1 LEFLKVK
8 VGTMSADG
16 PPGSFDEL
24 NKLFAASKASPARKR
39 RANSR
44 VKKNAVALAAAEK
57 AGAALWSPSKE
68 LLEDVQLDEEAA
80 RDVVGP
86 RRQPDF
92 TADEDEQADADAA
105 AAAGGVYDDDCGGGG
120 GAAEEQWPHAA
131 APPLLAVSF
140 ASPPGAGAGAGGTRV
155 PVISADAQRA
165 VGAAA
170 ARSARDVGDAAASAA
185 ALRATLREEEQLD
198 AAASAGSLKELK
210 RMIKGGAAS
219 RQESPSH
226 KRARTSYREHP
237 DAAEA
242 GQLDAKNPRCR

>member
-1 LEFLKVK
+1 LFLKS
-8 VGTMSADG
+8 GTMADG
-16 PPGSFDEL
+16 PPAGSFDEL

-80 RDVVGP
+80 RDIVGP

-92 TADEDEQADADAA
+92 TADEEEQADAA
-105 AAAGGVYDDDCGGGG
+105 AAAGGVYDDDDCGGG
-120 GAAEEQWPHAA
+120 GAAEEEQRPHAA

-140 ASPPGAGAGAGGTRV
+140 ASPPGAGAGAGGARA

-165 VGAAA
+165 AGAAA

-219 RQESPSH
+219 RQASPSH
-226 KRARTSYREHP
+226 KRARASYREHP